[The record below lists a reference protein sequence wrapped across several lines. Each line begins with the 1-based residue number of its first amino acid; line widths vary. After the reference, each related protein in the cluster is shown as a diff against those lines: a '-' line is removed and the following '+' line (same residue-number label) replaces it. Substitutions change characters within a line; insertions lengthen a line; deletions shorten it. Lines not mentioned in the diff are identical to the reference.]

1 MDNTLI
7 KDERYSG
14 RFVALKSF
22 DDKTV
27 IADGKDPREVLEKS
41 VKKGYKNP
49 VILFVPVKDMV
60 QIY

>member
-1 MDNTLI
+1 MENTLI
-7 KDERYSG
+7 KDERLSG

-27 IADGKDPREVLEKS
+27 IADGKNPKEVLEKS
-41 VKKGYKNP
+41 IKNGYKNP